1 MISFKNFLQQEKP
14 IIGLSSLGL
23 SNGRANVSQQIQPQ
37 KVVTNQANDE
47 ARLFDSDK
55 SNTQQMPKLNISQ
68 QGQNSLDNL
77 FSSNFTI
84 KFNNGKVTG

>member
-23 SNGRANVSQQIQPQ
+23 SNGRTNSTQQIQPQ

-55 SNTQQMPKLNISQ
+55 SNTQQMPKLKQ
-68 QGQNSLDNL
+68 
-77 FSSNFTI
+77 
-84 KFNNGKVTG
+84 TGYFHE